1 MFSICIFYNGMLFT
15 WWDEEYM
22 FIKITKIQVNANYD
36 AYKMI
41 YIHVQNVLKP
51 DVYKKLSIKY
61 SWVIQMW
68 ILTILKIN
76 RY

>member
-1 MFSICIFYNGMLFT
+1 
-15 WWDEEYM
+15 M

-51 DVYKKLSIKY
+51 DIYKKLSIKY
-61 SWVIQMW
+61 S
-68 ILTILKIN
+68 
-76 RY
+76 